1 MSGMEEGPSFLG
13 KMKKDPIPAIG
24 ELNLKNEIFKI

>member
-1 MSGMEEGPSFLG
+1 MEEGPSFLG

-24 ELNLKNEIFKI
+24 ELNLKMNYI